1 MFFVMNWFHKLRLRF
16 RALFQ
21 KEKLDARMDEEMRS
35 HIEMQTQ
42 ENIEAGLKPEE
53 ARYAALRQFGWV
65 ESIKDTCREQRGV
78 SWIENLGQDVRY
90 GARMLRKNPGFTAV
104 AVLTL
109 ALGIAANTAIAVA
122 QMLKSVFRRA
132 WIAIS
137 KSGGRTP
144 KRPVMTRVFRVQSL
158 SVRTTEEALR
168 RVCLQDGCV
177 GSTTIPKRGNLADG
191 SVVMKANTKSPGDSA
206 AARTTHGRRFVPDK
220 SVNGNAARTISPT
233 CGMSSAEIGVF
244 VPRLDVGVGIK
255 VRLRREKVEGSTL
268 LRDPGHHFAGNAIIP
283 RLRYHEHELRRGARP
298 GFRRDAH
305 DAGSVHLDLQCFHAP
320 NLTHGST
327 PPSFFVPLSWG
338 ACRSY
343 SAEIRMSKGHYHP

>member
-1 MFFVMNWFHKLRLRF
+1 MRKGEMFFVMNWFHKLRLRF

-21 KEKLDARMDEEMRS
+21 KEKLDARMDDEMRS

-42 ENIEAGLKPEE
+42 ENIEAGLKPDE

-65 ESIKDTCREQRGV
+65 E
-78 SWIENLGQDVRY
+78 
-90 GARMLRKNPGFTAV
+90 
-104 AVLTL
+104 
-109 ALGIAANTAIAVA
+109 
-122 QMLKSVFRRA
+122 
-132 WIAIS
+132 
-137 KSGGRTP
+137 
-144 KRPVMTRVFRVQSL
+144 
-158 SVRTTEEALR
+158 
-168 RVCLQDGCV
+168 
-177 GSTTIPKRGNLADG
+177 

-206 AARTTHGRRFVPDK
+206 AARTTHGRRIVPDK

-320 NLTHGST
+320 NLTHGRT

-338 ACRSY
+338 ACRSH
-343 SAEIRMSKGHYHP
+343 SAEIRMRKGHYHP